1 MGDTNRAVAETTMN
15 ATSSRSH
22 CVFTASL
29 ESRPVG
35 AATLRRSKLHLVDLA
50 GSERVS
56 KTGASGNT
64 LNEALCIN
72 TSLHFLEMVIVA
84 LQERERKG
92 RLHIPY
98 RNSMLTSVLRD
109 SLGGNCKTVM
119 VATMH
124 PGLAH
129 TDESI
134 STCRFAQRVAKV
146 TNVAEI
152 NEEVDQAALIE
163 KLKQENRKLREEG
176 GMADDAAEVQLGPEE
191 LASLHA
197 ALRAFVRDPD
207 AHATVTW
214 PASAPGKRRRG
225 AHVRHALWILK
236 SMLRDAQGGRRG
248 RGARRRAAAG
258 GSGGDG
264 GGRPCCGASF

>member
-72 TSLHFLEMVIVA
+72 ASLHFLEMVIVA
-84 LQERERKG
+84 LQERDGRKG
-92 RLHIPY
+92 RSHIPY
-98 RNSMLTSVLRD
+98 RNSMMTSVLRD

-119 VATMH
+119 VATVH
-124 PGLAH
+124 PTASH
-129 TDESI
+129 TD
-134 STCRFAQRVAKV
+134 
-146 TNVAEI
+146 
-152 NEEVDQAALIE
+152 DL
-163 KLKQENRKLREEG
+163 L
-176 GMADDAAEVQLGPEE
+176 
-191 LASLHA
+191 
-197 ALRAFVRDPD
+197 
-207 AHATVTW
+207 
-214 PASAPGKRRRG
+214 
-225 AHVRHALWILK
+225 
-236 SMLRDAQGGRRG
+236 
-248 RGARRRAAAG
+248 
-258 GSGGDG
+258 
-264 GGRPCCGASF
+264 

>member
-84 LQERERKG
+84 LQE
-92 RLHIPY
+92 
-98 RNSMLTSVLRD
+98 
-109 SLGGNCKTVM
+109 
-119 VATMH
+119 
-124 PGLAH
+124 
-129 TDESI
+129 
-134 STCRFAQRVAKV
+134 
-146 TNVAEI
+146 
-152 NEEVDQAALIE
+152 
-163 KLKQENRKLREEG
+163 
-176 GMADDAAEVQLGPEE
+176 
-191 LASLHA
+191 
-197 ALRAFVRDPD
+197 
-207 AHATVTW
+207 
-214 PASAPGKRRRG
+214 G
-225 AHVRHALWILK
+225 A
-236 SMLRDAQGGRRG
+236 
-248 RGARRRAAAG
+248 
-258 GSGGDG
+258 
-264 GGRPCCGASF
+264 

>member
-29 ESRPVG
+29 ESRPVV

-207 AHATVTW
+207 AHATVT
-214 PASAPGKRRRG
+214 PDPNPDPNPNPDPDPNPNSDPDPDPDPNPNPNRNPNLTLTQILSLTLTL
-225 AHVRHALWILK
+225 ALALA
-236 SMLRDAQGGRRG
+236 LTLPR
-248 RGARRRAAAG
+248 
-258 GSGGDG
+258 
-264 GGRPCCGASF
+264 